1 MPRKGEKKKR
11 ERDEGAESAA
21 KRRGRASEGDV
32 AMKLG
37 EELGE
42 WTVVGLAGI
51 IISKIQ
57 DDNGEYAE
65 PQKRA
70 KAYLTLL
77 LCLLCVARTLT
88 HDIVTG
94 ESSGS
99 KNVASVASDASDE
112 DTDEDAAAA
121 AAAPRP
127 PSADFY
133 VSLFELAKIIITV
146 VDYFEDS
153 FYGLPD
159 STFVLE
165 RAVPQFY
172 ALKAAVRKLTI
183 AGRSLRRN

>member
-1 MPRKGEKKKR
+1 MPRKGKEKKR
-11 ERDEGAESAA
+11 ERDEGAESAV
-21 KRRGRASEGDV
+21 KRRSRASEGDV

-51 IISKIQ
+51 IVSKIQ
-57 DDNGEYAE
+57 DDNGEFAE
-65 PQKRA
+65 PQQRA

-77 LCLLCVARTLT
+77 LCLLVVARTLT

-94 ESSGS
+94 ESS

-112 DTDEDAAAA
+112 ETDDDAAAA

-153 FYGLPD
+153 VYGLPD

-165 RAVPQFY
+165 RAVPQY
-172 ALKAAVRKLTI
+172 YGLKAAVTSSVCGTSREK
-183 AGRSLRRN
+183 SF

>member
-1 MPRKGEKKKR
+1 MPRKGKEKK
-11 ERDEGAESAA
+11 RDRDDGAESAS

-70 KAYLTLL
+70 QAYLTLM

-99 KNVASVASDASDE
+99 KSVASDASDE
-112 DTDEDAAAA
+112 ETDDDAAAA

-133 VSLFELAKIIITV
+133 VSLFELAKIIISV

-153 FYGLPD
+153 FYGLPA

-172 ALKAAVRKLTI
+172 ELKAAVRK
-183 AGRSLRRN
+183 N

>member
-1 MPRKGEKKKR
+1 MPRKAKEKKR
-11 ERDEGAESAA
+11 ERDEGAESAV
-21 KRRGRASEGDV
+21 KRRSRASEGDV

-77 LCLLCVARTLT
+77 RCLLCVARTLT

-133 VSLFELAKIIITV
+133 VSLL
-146 VDYFEDS
+146 
-153 FYGLPD
+153 
-159 STFVLE
+159 
-165 RAVPQFY
+165 
-172 ALKAAVRKLTI
+172 
-183 AGRSLRRN
+183 

>member
-1 MPRKGEKKKR
+1 MPRKEKGKKR
-11 ERDEGAESAA
+11 ERDDGAESAS

-57 DDNGEYAE
+57 DVNGEYAE

-70 KAYLTLL
+70 KAYLTLM

-94 ESSGS
+94 ESS
-99 KNVASVASDASDE
+99 KNVALLEKKFLRQSFWFYIHAWEYYVRWILVLLRWRVVAVG
-112 DTDEDAAAA
+112 
-121 AAAPRP
+121 
-127 PSADFY
+127 
-133 VSLFELAKIIITV
+133 VSLSSK
-146 VDYFEDS
+146 
-153 FYGLPD
+153 
-159 STFVLE
+159 
-165 RAVPQFY
+165 Y
-172 ALKAAVRKLTI
+172 A
-183 AGRSLRRN
+183 G

>member
-1 MPRKGEKKKR
+1 MPRKAKEKKR

-70 KAYLTLL
+70 KAYLTLM

-94 ESSGS
+94 ESS

-146 VDYFEDS
+146 VDYFEES
-153 FYGLPD
+153 FFELPD
-159 STFVLE
+159 FDASGRE

-172 ALKAAVRKLTI
+172 ALKAPLSKYACV
-183 AGRSLRRN
+183 GHV

>member
-57 DDNGEYAE
+57 DDNGDYAE

-70 KAYLTLL
+70 TAYLTLL

-99 KNVASVASDASDE
+99 KSVASVASDAGN
-112 DTDEDAAAA
+112 T
-121 AAAPRP
+121 
-127 PSADFY
+127 
-133 VSLFELAKIIITV
+133 T
-146 VDYFEDS
+146 
-153 FYGLPD
+153 
-159 STFVLE
+159 
-165 RAVPQFY
+165 AVNPM
-172 ALKAAVRKLTI
+172 
-183 AGRSLRRN
+183 

>member
-1 MPRKGEKKKR
+1 MPRKGKEKKR
-11 ERDEGAESAA
+11 ERDEGAESAS

-94 ESSGS
+94 ESSGTS
-99 KNVASVASDASDE
+99 GKSVASVASDEDE

-133 VSLFELAKIIITV
+133 VHLFELAKVIITV

-153 FYGLPD
+153 VYGLPD
-159 STFVLE
+159 STAHLHENFLD
-165 RAVPQFY
+165 R
-172 ALKAAVRKLTI
+172 
-183 AGRSLRRN
+183 GRGARTSR